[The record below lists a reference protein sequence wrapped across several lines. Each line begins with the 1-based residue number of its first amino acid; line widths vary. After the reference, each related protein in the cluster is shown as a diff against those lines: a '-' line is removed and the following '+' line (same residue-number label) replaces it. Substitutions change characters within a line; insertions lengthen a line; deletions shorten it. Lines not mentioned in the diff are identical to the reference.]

1 MPQAAP
7 KRTRCC
13 SVRLGRVRTSSSV
26 RWPAAY
32 LQAVDCRVG
41 WNSRAGLTSVMVLS
55 VKHNMHSCAMEGA
68 ALVHGGSRPACGAH
82 HLAAVAWPVPQI
94 SMNVDMTWRKG
105 RGAGGDEEHWSSC
118 HVRQVTDWAAWCLT
132 LTQINQ
138 TLRSPPSTCSC
149 SSASAAAT
157 RDEVPFST
165 ISLTCGQ
172 RGIVYSR
179 QHLQQGNHV
188 QRTTMRHQTKHSS
201 TLAQGVDNKAAH
213 RSPAHCMCGWW
224 SSHLLCRRS
233 SGPA

>member
-1 MPQAAP
+1 MHLMPPTTAHPAWQSTALARRSQSVQCLPAGCASAGRQSVSSWPAVGRGRPRFWFNHSWPRKVCSGHAPLYPGRWVENNRGPRLAELHGGGMPQAAP

-118 HVRQVTDWAAWCLT
+118 HVRT
-132 LTQINQ
+132 
-138 TLRSPPSTCSC
+138 S
-149 SSASAAAT
+149 
-157 RDEVPFST
+157 
-165 ISLTCGQ
+165 
-172 RGIVYSR
+172 Y
-179 QHLQQGNHV
+179 
-188 QRTTMRHQTKHSS
+188 
-201 TLAQGVDNKAAH
+201 
-213 RSPAHCMCGWW
+213 
-224 SSHLLCRRS
+224 
-233 SGPA
+233 